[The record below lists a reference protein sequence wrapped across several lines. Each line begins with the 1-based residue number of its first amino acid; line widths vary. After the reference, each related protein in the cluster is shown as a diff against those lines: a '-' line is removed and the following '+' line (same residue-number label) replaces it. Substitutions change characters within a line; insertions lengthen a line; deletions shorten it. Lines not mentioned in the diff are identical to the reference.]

1 METKQLETRVNF
13 KGKGNEY
20 FGIWIVNILLSVITL
35 GIYSAWAKVR
45 NKRYFYG
52 NTIIGS
58 DSFEYH
64 GKPIQILKGR
74 IIALICVVAWGVS
87 NQFAPQVALVLL
99 LVFFALLPLL
109 SRSNARFD
117 SAMTSFR
124 NVHFSFHGT
133 VSGAY
138 WTILGRGLVVG
149 AGVFTAIMAI
159 IFTMQMNMIAG
170 GIAILISI
178 PSYVYLQSWLLA
190 GIANYF
196 SNGYRYGDRQFKAD
210 YQDGFYFKVYLTSM
224 IVWLVVSIVA
234 VLALFSAVGF
244 NMINNPE
251 SLSEIANN
259 GSLTSMIVAYYF
271 VFIVMSIA
279 IAAYIQVKIRNYTFS
294 KLVLEGKENE
304 ADSTLSFASTLTIK
318 SYMLL
323 VLTNFLLQVITLGLA
338 RPWVMV
344 RTMNYLSE
352 NTYVQGNLD
361 LLVANDQPS
370 DVESAIS
377 DEIAQ
382 AFNVDLGIG

>member
-1 METKQLETRVNF
+1 
-13 KGKGNEY
+13 
-20 FGIWIVNILLSVITL
+20 
-35 GIYSAWAKVR
+35 
-45 NKRYFYG
+45 
-52 NTIIGS
+52 
-58 DSFEYH
+58 
-64 GKPIQILKGR
+64 
-74 IIALICVVAWGVS
+74 
-87 NQFAPQVALVLL
+87 
-99 LVFFALLPLL
+99 
-109 SRSNARFD
+109 
-117 SAMTSFR
+117 MTSFR

-138 WTILGRGLVVG
+138 WAILGRGLVVG
-149 AGVFTAIMAI
+149 VGVFTAIMAI

-224 IVWLVVSIVA
+224 IVWLLVSIVA

-352 NTYVQGNLD
+352 NTYAQGNLD